1 MVFCLLVAVSRFA
14 REPAGYEP
22 TEVLLL
28 HTAIFLLQFRQKS
41 LLYCKIKLMQVTG
54 TFNF

>member
-1 MVFCLLVAVSRFA
+1 MGKPPVLAVFMRVAVSRFA

-28 HTAIFLLQFRQKS
+28 HTAINSIEAGIL
-41 LLYCKIKLMQVTG
+41 
-54 TFNF
+54 